1 MRNINNVRVPDNAQS
16 EPLIMGGSGDR
27 AGDWPLRWPCA
38 SLGCATSCLKALSQ
52 GDIKPPQ
59 GGGRPEPTSV
69 ALLPGISQVAP
80 AAPPDPQ
87 PAVTLPSG
95 SKGPQCDGGW
105 DLVVLESKAWA
116 DLAPANTGS
125 ALSFFQ

>member
-1 MRNINNVRVPDNAQS
+1 MSEFPDNAQS
-16 EPLIMGGSGDR
+16 EPLIVDGSGDG

-38 SLGCATSCLKALSQ
+38 SLGCATSCLKAMNR
-52 GDIKPPQ
+52 GDIKPPAGEAGEPRTHVCSPASRNQ
-59 GGGRPEPTSV
+59 PGGSCGR
-69 ALLPGISQVAP
+69 
-80 AAPPDPQ
+80 PPDPQ